1 MSIRRN
7 IFDRTLVRKRR
18 DRAAPAIEEF
28 DFLFRAAAEQLLERL
43 ALVKKPLPVVLDLGG
58 AHGILSEPLR
68 QRKGTTQVV
77 TADLS
82 FNLLVQAGISSVVA
96 DEEFL
101 PFRDGS
107 FDAVASA
114 LSLQWVNDL
123 PATFAQIRHILKP
136 DGVLVLAM
144 LGGNSLHELRGCLM
158 EAELAVTGG
167 ASPRVAPFA
176 EMRDVGGLL
185 QRAGFALPVVDSET
199 LTVHYS
205 NALALMHDLQGMGA
219 GNALCDR
226 LKLPLRREVLAR
238 TMQLYQEKFA
248 DGEGLIP
255 ATFEIIYAI
264 GWSPHASQ
272 QQPLVRGSAKNKLA
286 DFIGRK

>member
-1 MSIRRN
+1 MSAHRK
-7 IFDRTLVRKRR
+7 IFDRALVRERR
-18 DRAAPAIEEF
+18 DRAAVTIEEF

-58 AHGILSEPLR
+58 AHGILSELLR
-68 QRKGTTQVV
+68 QRSGTTQVV
-77 TADLS
+77 SSDLS
-82 FNLLVQAGISSVVA
+82 FNLLARTGNSAVVA

-107 FDAVASA
+107 FDAVVSA

-123 PATFAQIRHILKP
+123 PAVFAQLRQILKP
-136 DGVLVLAM
+136 DGVLMLAM
-144 LGGNSLHELRGCLM
+144 LGGNSLHELRACLM

-167 ASPRVAPFA
+167 ASPRIAPFA

-199 LTVHYS
+199 VTVEYS

-238 TMQLYQEKFA
+238 TSQLYQEKFA
-248 DGEGLIP
+248 QGDGLIP

-272 QQPLVRGSAKNKLA
+272 PQPLPRGSAKNRLV
-286 DFIGRK
+286 DFVGKK

>member
-7 IFDRTLVRKRR
+7 IFDRALVRKRR
-18 DRAAPAIEEF
+18 DRAADTIEEF
-28 DFLFRAAAEQLLERL
+28 DFLFKAAAEQLLERL

-58 AHGILSEPLR
+58 AHGILSEWLG
-68 QRKGTTQVV
+68 QRSGTVQVV
-77 TADLS
+77 AADLS
-82 FNLLVQAGISSVVA
+82 FNLLVRAGISSVVA
-96 DEEFL
+96 DEEFM

-107 FDAVASA
+107 FDAVASV

-123 PATFAQIRHILKP
+123 PKAFAQIRQILKP
-136 DGVLVLAM
+136 DGVLMLAM

-199 LTVHYS
+199 ITVEYPD
-205 NALALMHDLQGMGA
+205 ALALMHDLQGMGA

-238 TMQLYQEKFA
+238 TLQLYQEKFA

-264 GWSPHASQ
+264 GWSPHVSQ
-272 QQPLVRGSAKNKLA
+272 QQPLARGSAQNKLV
-286 DFIGRK
+286 DFIGKK